1 MCNDFASMASDQQTP
16 SGRAEELAERVLA
29 ADVVA
34 LAELFEIDRPR
45 LLRVVAARL
54 DPRLRGRL
62 DPGDVLQDAF
72 LDLTKKLPDFAQG
85 QEQAGDRSGMTPFVW
100 MRLVVAERIIIA
112 HRRNLLAE
120 ARDARREI
128 SRIPM
133 ADAASSVM
141 LVNHIVARASSMG
154 ARVIREE
161 TSAALREAIDT
172 MDPAD
177 REIITLRALEGLSN
191 TEAAQV
197 LGISDNGAS
206 SRYVRAMTRL
216 KRAVAAIP
224 GFVD

>member
-1 MCNDFASMASDQQTP
+1 MASDQQTP
-16 SGRAEELAERVLA
+16 SGRAHELAERVVA
-29 ADVVA
+29 GDVGA
-34 LAELFEIDRPR
+34 LAELFEVERRR

-54 DPRLRGRL
+54 DQRLRGRL

-72 LDLTKKLPDFAQG
+72 LDLTRKLPEFSRS
-85 QEQAGDRSGMTPFVW
+85 QEQADVRSRMAPFVW
-100 MRLVVAERIIIA
+100 MRLVVTERIIIA

-128 SRIPM
+128 SRLPA
-133 ADAASSVM
+133 ADAESSVM
-141 LVNHIVARASSMG
+141 LVNHLVARVSSMG

-177 REIITLRALEGLSN
+177 REIITLRALEGLTN

-197 LGISDNGAS
+197 LSISDNGAS